1 MNVTIISMEQKERI
15 KRIQKALNVNAD
27 GIIGDKTLTAIEGL
41 LNLNKPIEDNMGYSV
56 VISIG
61 HSTADKGALSF

>member
-1 MNVTIISMEQKERI
+1 M
-15 KRIQKALNVNAD
+15 NVNAD
-27 GIIGDKTLTAIEGL
+27 GIIGNKTLTAIEDL

-61 HSTADKGALSF
+61 HSTADKGAVASDGHIAEYDYNKSWQILLKRT